1 MAINLSKFMTEDEQ
15 NQKGQTR
22 PFQKGLDQTRKNDKK
37 SKRGK
42 MIKFKNSHLKK
53 KLEKV

>member
-1 MAINLSKFMTEDEQ
+1 MSK
-15 NQKGQTR
+15 TR
-22 PFQKGLDQTRKNDKK
+22 KVRLDLDQTRKNDKK
-37 SKRGK
+37 SKRRK